1 MGKLKPTVDLG
12 YPTEA
17 QGKIPSFAN
26 IEEEAEFW
34 DTHDSTDYLDDVESI
49 RLASQQR
56 RVYRLLVTL
65 SDEEFRV
72 LETHATNQGLSP
84 SDLAQRWISERL
96 RQERRDQLQTPTEV
110 EHGAAD

>member
-1 MGKLKPTVDLG
+1 MSKLKPTVDLG

-34 DTHDSTDYLDDVESI
+34 DTHDSTDYLDDVEPI
-49 RLASQQR
+49 RLARQQH

-72 LETHATNQGLSP
+72 LEAHATSQGLSP
-84 SDLAQRWISERL
+84 SDLAQRWVTERL
-96 RQERRDQLQTPTEV
+96 RQENRDQLQTPTEV